1 MRRESP
7 TQNNFFNLEK
17 RTTNIKSIN
26 RLELSDGSIT
36 EDSDIILQEMKKI
49 LLDTLFFN
57 NE

>member
-7 TQNNFFNLEK
+7 TQNIFFNLEK

-36 EDSDIILQEMKKI
+36 EDPDIILQEMKTI

>member
-36 EDSDIILQEMKKI
+36 EDPDIILQEMKKI